1 MPSGSQVL
9 SGQVVMDGASHLVV
23 GHGGIGGGHGGDQVR
38 ERHLR
43 AAPGML
49 PAAGAGPARFVTAG
63 GLGR

>member
-9 SGQVVMDGASHLVV
+9 SDQVVMDGASHLVV

-49 PAAGAGPARFVTAG
+49 PAACAGPARFVTAG